1 MNRLVLFLIVFSFS
15 IGLNA
20 QVKTPEE
27 MASTLISIGD
37 SVHKATLTPIEKYN
51 RYKPFDR
58 SYLGISVPFGAND
71 NGVGGFYRVE
81 LYHKV
86 GFYFSIPYG
95 IDDGMIAN
103 TTLEEI
109 KFAEEIALLQS
120 ENFTAST
127 SIDSSFSHSAIDLG
141 VVFAPWTNHT
151 IFKNIYISLGVV
163 NNRSFQKVSATN
175 NGLLELSENLIYT
188 NNQSYRVSPDL
199 GIKYVMPYAQ
209 VGLGYRLDDMYPG
222 FYYNAGLNIPINLF
236 LTKDSMS
243 EEKKRQAKRFKNVDS
258 NAKAYQG
265 SNF

>member
-1 MNRLVLFLIVFSFS
+1 LI
-15 IGLNA
+15 A
-20 QVKTPEE
+20 HT
-27 MASTLISIGD
+27 
-37 SVHKATLTPIEKYN
+37 SV
-51 RYKPFDR
+51 
-58 SYLGISVPFGAND
+58 
-71 NGVGGFYRVE
+71 YRC
-81 LYHKV
+81 
-86 GFYFSIPYG
+86 PYG

-127 SIDSSFSHSAIDLG
+127 SIDSSFSHNAIDLG

-151 IFKNIYISLGVV
+151 ILKNIYISLGVV

-236 LTKDSMS
+236 LIKDSMS
-243 EEKKRQAKRFKNVDS
+243 EEKKRQAKRIKKVDS